1 MNLPGVYPMFNEM
14 WKDYQSCYIIS
25 DTHFDDPDLIHAYAD
40 RPSAEE
46 QVKLINSKVGKM
58 DVLIHLGDVG
68 NIDYVRQL
76 KGAMKILVCGN
87 HDAGASN
94 YQRQIW
100 TKQFYKTQYQKHEAI
115 EEMKRLYPNCAY
127 TLKEGYDFVSLSEYW
142 EVKADNKLF
151 DLIFTGPLMLG
162 EKLMLSHEPINM
174 IPWAFNIHGHV
185 HDRRVKNNGN
195 HFNVCADVIGY
206 EPINFNKFMKEGHL
220 ANIVSIHRDTIDNAT
235 ARAKKRGYRLGR
247 KPQ

>member
-127 TLKEGYDFVSLSEYW
+127 TLKEGYDFVSLAEYW

-162 EKLMLSHEPINM
+162 EKLLLSHEPINM

-185 HDRRVKNNGN
+185 HDRRVKNNLN

-206 EPINFNKFMKEGHL
+206 EPINFNKWMKEGHL
-220 ANIVSIHRDTIDNAT
+220 APIVSIHRDTIDNAT

>member
-1 MNLPGVYPMFNEM
+1 MIEGLYPPFQH
-14 WKDYQSCYIIS
+14 WGASGTCHIIS
-25 DTHFDDPDLIHAYAD
+25 DTHFNDPDLIHAYAD

-46 QVKLINSKVGKM
+46 QVKRINAKCGRADTLI
-58 DVLIHLGDVG
+58 ILGDVG
-68 NIDYVRQL
+68 DISYVRQL
-76 KGAMKILVCGN
+76 RAKYKILVMGN
-87 HDAGASN
+87 HDSGASN
-94 YQRQIW
+94 YQRHIF
-100 TKQFYKTQYQKHEAI
+100 KKLFDKGMFQKHEALD
-115 EEMKRLYPNCAY
+115 EMKRLHPNCAY
-127 TLKEGYDFVSLSEYW
+127 SISEYW
-142 EVKADNKLF
+142 DNFTDTFYWEVSADNRLF
-151 DLIFTGPLMLG
+151 DEVYTGVLVIG

-235 ARAKKRGYRLGR
+235 ARAKKRGYKLGR

>member
-1 MNLPGVYPMFNEM
+1 MIEGLYPPFQH
-14 WKDYQSCYIIS
+14 WGASGTTWIIS
-25 DTHFDDPDLIHAYAD
+25 DTHFNDPDLIHVYAD

-46 QVKLINSKVGKM
+46 QVKRINAKCGRADTLI
-58 DVLIHLGDVG
+58 ILGDVG
-68 NIDYVRQL
+68 DISYVRQL
-76 KGAMKILVCGN
+76 RAKYKILVMGN

-94 YQRQIW
+94 YKRQIF
-100 TKQFYKTQYQKHEAI
+100 KKLFDKGMFQKHEALD
-115 EEMKRLYPNCAY
+115 EMKRLYPDCAY
-127 TLKEGYDFVSLSEYW
+127 SISEYW
-142 EVKADNKLF
+142 DNFMDTFYWEVSADNRLF
-151 DLIFTGPLMLG
+151 DEVYTGVLVIG

-206 EPINFNKFMKEGHL
+206 EPINFNKFMKEGRL
-220 ANIVSIHRDTIDNAT
+220 ANIVSIHRETIDNAT